1 MDLRQHLRYLI
12 QCAIAFKVNNHHEE
26 GGMVNLSLAGC
37 AGASPKVFHPGEH
50 IALLVHLPDGQPPME
65 VDLATVRWS
74 NGDQF
79 GLEFVHLGQN
89 EKDRLRQFL
98 DSLETGVVH

>member
-1 MDLRQHLRYLI
+1 MDLRHHLRYLI

-26 GGMVNLSLAGC
+26 GGTANLSMVGC
-37 AGASPKVFHPGEH
+37 AGASQKVFQPGEH
-50 IALLVHLPDGQPPME
+50 IALRVHLPDGNPPLE
-65 VDLATVRWS
+65 VDLATVRWV

-79 GLEFVHLGQN
+79 GLEFIHLGEK

-98 DSLETGVVH
+98 DSLDSGLVH